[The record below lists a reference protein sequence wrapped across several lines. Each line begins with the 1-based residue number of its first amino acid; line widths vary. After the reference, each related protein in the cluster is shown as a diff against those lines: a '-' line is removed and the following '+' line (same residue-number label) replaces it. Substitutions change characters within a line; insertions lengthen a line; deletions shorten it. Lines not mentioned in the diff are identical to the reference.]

1 MPIPDDLL
9 PLCTDKPDNQLIN
22 KNDSISEIIKKL
34 KDDGRQYNHET
45 FLRLL
50 QLVGRNGI
58 VDINM
63 SISIVSSVTKLKGVL
78 ESIEDEN
85 DEFIEGSLIKLI
97 NNALDT
103 FDIATNQMTKEVKEL
118 NNFLIKHNENMKLDI
133 IDFIDTNKGTDI
145 TRSSFNKTKKY
156 IETISD
162 WKSDNSSRNKDIKI
176 TDDLTYNVT
185 NFYKNILNNFV
196 NVFPNI
202 ILNKVDYKNTNIP
215 NYLGL
220 SSGHAKK
227 IKDYIN
233 DYYESL
239 RGFYGVPSLY
249 NILENIQKIS
259 SNLLLLVKNTPVFT
273 SIKYKNKD
281 LKPVFDER
289 TSRLLYEFYL
299 LKGFINYIDL
309 TDDPDMLVTETRQV
323 NEVEDLY
330 SVDYIEERDTR
341 VNFAIDE
348 RNEYDTRILRGNVKE
363 LKQKV
368 SKLLVSFIEIMES
381 EKDVINISYEEI
393 MDRIFKLKEKE
404 KDIITDRL
412 KVLSDEE
419 RDADTI
425 LKINKLGVW
434 GKGLQKGLTTYV
446 KETYDEEREFRD
458 EMEKTERNIR
468 KQNKNVTNDN
478 IDQYME
484 DYIDERD
491 REEDIDREAYDMSYI
506 TEDFMEGNMDGTG
519 APEDE
524 YEDYQDYDS

>member
-1 MPIPDDLL
+1 
-9 PLCTDKPDNQLIN
+9 
-22 KNDSISEIIKKL
+22 
-34 KDDGRQYNHET
+34 
-45 FLRLL
+45 
-50 QLVGRNGI
+50 
-58 VDINM
+58 
-63 SISIVSSVTKLKGVL
+63 
-78 ESIEDEN
+78 
-85 DEFIEGSLIKLI
+85 
-97 NNALDT
+97 
-103 FDIATNQMTKEVKEL
+103 
-118 NNFLIKHNENMKLDI
+118 MKLDI
-133 IDFIDTNKGTDI
+133 LDFIDKNRGNDI
-145 TRSSFNKTKKY
+145 TRSSFNKTKKT
-156 IETISD
+156 IETISY
-162 WKSDNSSRNKDIKI
+162 WKSDTSIRNGDIKI
-176 TDDLTYNVT
+176 SDDLTYSVT

-202 ILNKVDYKNTNIP
+202 ILNKVYYKNTNIP

-239 RGFYGVPSLY
+239 RGFYGVPSLN
-249 NILENIQKIS
+249 NILTSIQKMS
-259 SNLLLLVKNTPVFT
+259 SNLLLLAKITPVFS
-273 SIKYKNKD
+273 SIKYKNKE

-289 TSRLLYEFYL
+289 TSRLLHEFYL
-299 LKGFINYIDL
+299 LKGLISYMDL
-309 TDDPDMLVTETRQV
+309 ADDPDMVVTETRQI

-330 SVDYIEERDTR
+330 STDYIEERETR
-341 VNFAIDE
+341 VNFDITE
-348 RNEYDTRILRGNVKE
+348 RNEYDTRILSGNVKE
-363 LKQKV
+363 LKQKI
-368 SKLLVSFIEIMES
+368 SKLLVVFIGIMEDQ
-381 EKDVINISYEEI
+381 KDVINVSYEEI

-434 GKGLQKGLTTYV
+434 SKGLQKGLTTYV

-468 KQNKNVTNDN
+468 KKNKNVTNDN
-478 IDQYME
+478 IEQYME
-484 DYIDERD
+484 DFIDERD
-491 REEDIDREAYDMSYI
+491 RDADIEKEAYDMSYI